1 MAWCWQHEAER
12 RPPSHH
18 ISVLASTTEF
28 PRLSDVITFD
38 KQVSPSRD
46 QDVISPYLVI
56 FTLSWYQHD
65 RSDRRLSP
73 VLLGLLIPVLPCEI
87 CVVFQISYAL
97 SLALILC
104 RMLSY
109 LLSLLSFL
117 AWLKLRSH
125 GWVTCQSKLWGGRQG
140 QCGVRGV
147 ALSER
152 GECWDRYRKDQRL
165 KLQWGPMLP

>member
-1 MAWCWQHEAER
+1 MFALDLMAWCWQHEAER

-56 FTLSWYQHD
+56 FTLSWYQH
-65 RSDRRLSP
+65 
-73 VLLGLLIPVLPCEI
+73 EI